1 MNKFILFSL
10 LVLLGMTQLSAQE
23 YEYVPFVRE
32 GVKWVYKYIYRD
44 SFFEPTEY
52 GEVWLT
58 LEMKGD
64 TVING
69 KTYKAMH
76 KYFGDAINEE
86 NDTIPLYLREEN
98 KVVYGIVPDCE
109 VYSDCRVG
117 NGLDRGI
124 RDQIKNGEEFVL
136 YDFFNPVAFWS
147 AYLDEDSK
155 DEFALYDTIQIG
167 SHLAKRY
174 LFDMYDS
181 DSERVIEGI
190 GFDNYSCGYILY
202 PFMPYYVGLADLTG
216 SRSLGYDYYLFSHV
230 VENGEIIYKAL
241 QYERG
246 GYNAIDEVVADQSQR
261 QQDDNYY
268 NLMGQPV
275 GKEVPTVP
283 GIYIHQGKKVLVR

>member
-1 MNKFILFSL
+1 M
-10 LVLLGMTQLSAQE
+10 LGISQLGAQE
-23 YEYVPFVRE
+23 YEYVPLVRE

-44 SFFEPTEY
+44 RFFEPTEY

-69 KTYKAMH
+69 KTYKAVH

-86 NDTIPLYLREEN
+86 NDTIPVYLREEN

-109 VYSDCRVG
+109 VYPDCRVG
-117 NGLDRGI
+117 NGFDRGI

-136 YDFFNPVAFWS
+136 YDFFDPVAFWS
-147 AYLDEDSK
+147 AYLSEDAK
-155 DEFALYDTIQIG
+155 DEFALSDTIQIG

-174 LFDMYDS
+174 VKEYDNYCF
-181 DSERVIEGI
+181 IEGI
-190 GFDNYSCGYILY
+190 GFDAFSNGYLLY
-202 PFMPYYVGLADLTG
+202 PFMPLYVGLAGPIGPT
-216 SRSLGYDYYLFSHV
+216 SLGYDYYLFSHV
-230 VENGEIIYKAL
+230 VENGEIIYKAM

-246 GYNAIDEVVADQSQR
+246 GYNAVGEVVADQSQR
-261 QQDDNYY
+261 QLDDNYY

-275 GKEVPTVP
+275 GKDVPTVP
-283 GIYIHQGKKVLVR
+283 GIYIHQGKKILVR